1 MDSTMTICDS
11 VATCVNK
18 TAEIC
23 QPCVRETE
31 TSNNDVTIVVIIC
44 GTILLLAIIAV
55 IAYLIQKYNER
66 KAIMNASIRNREYE
80 EKDREYKQRAE
91 LLNKLLN
98 IEETLMKKESAYK
111 LEENAC
117 KRYIKELKDL
127 ITKNTLSEND
137 QETQITTATVR

>member
-1 MDSTMTICDS
+1 MDSTMTICGS
-11 VATCVNK
+11 IATCVNK

-23 QPCVRETE
+23 QPCVKGTE
-31 TSNNDVTIVVIIC
+31 TSNNDVAIVVIIC

-66 KAIMNASIRNREYE
+66 KANMNTSIRNREYE

-98 IEETLMKKESAYK
+98 VEETLMKKESAYK

-117 KRYIKELKDL
+117 KRYIKELKNL

-137 QETQITTATVR
+137 QET